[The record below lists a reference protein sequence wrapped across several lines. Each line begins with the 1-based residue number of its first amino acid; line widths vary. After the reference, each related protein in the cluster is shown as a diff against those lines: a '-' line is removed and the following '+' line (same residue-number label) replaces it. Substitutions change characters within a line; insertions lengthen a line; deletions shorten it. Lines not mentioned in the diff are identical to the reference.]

1 MSRKKILYLMEYP
14 IDLPGGA
21 QLSTIAVCEGMLKDG
36 EYEPVVVC
44 PDLISPDKARYPF
57 RTVTY
62 PMGESRV
69 KNLFIRIKAFKRIIA
84 DEKPD
89 LIHIEM
95 SESLITYGFIR
106 QQFKNIKYIYTD
118 RGMYFGYR
126 LRSRI
131 FMMPVL
137 KKASMLVTTTKR
149 NKALWE
155 ENTSIRPIETIYNTI
170 SDAFSGYDPSK
181 RKRGGK
187 FTIGFAGRI
196 CIEKDWEFVPVLV
209 RALKDGGLDF
219 KVDLVLS
226 MYEKGDDIQAENLR
240 KGIIASIGEEN
251 LIYREEL
258 TQQEMSDYYY
268 GLDMFIMTSR
278 FESFGKAAV
287 EAMSRGCAVIAT
299 EVGGL
304 PEVIGDERYI
314 YSKDRVEKAVNICR
328 ELSGDEEELK
338 RVQEYFLKRYRENFT
353 ADTYKA
359 RHKEIYDRITDRG

>member
-1 MSRKKILYLMEYP
+1 MRAKKILYLMEYP

-21 QLSTIAVCEGMLKDG
+21 QLSTIAVCDALAEDAA
-36 EYEPVVVC
+36 YEPVVVC
-44 PDLISPDKARYPF
+44 PDLMNRERRFKF
-57 RTVTY
+57 RVVTY
-62 PMGESRV
+62 PMGESRI
-69 KNLFIRIKAFKRIIA
+69 KNLLIRIGAFKRIIKEEA
-84 DEKPD
+84 PD

-106 QQFKNIKYIYTD
+106 YSFKNIKYIYTD

-137 KKASMLVTTTKR
+137 KASSMLVTTTER
-149 NKALWE
+149 NARLWE
-155 ENTSIRPIETIYNTI
+155 ENSSVRPIETIHNTI
-170 SDAFSGYDPSK
+170 GDVFSDYDESR
-181 RKRGGK
+181 RKRDGE

-196 CIEKDWEFVPVLV
+196 CVEKDWEFVPVLV
-209 RALKDGGLDF
+209 RALHEAGLEF

-226 MYEKGDDIQAENLR
+226 MYEKGDAEQAAALK
-240 KGIIASIGEEN
+240 KGITDCIGQDR

-258 TQQEMSDYYY
+258 SQSEMSDYYY

-299 EVGGL
+299 GVGGL
-304 PEVIGDERYI
+304 PEVIGDDRYI
-314 YSKDRVEKAVNICR
+314 YSKDNIGKAVELCTLFARDR
-328 ELSGDEEELK
+328 EALREAQS
-338 RVQEYFLKRYRENFT
+338 YFLRRYRENFT
-353 ADTYKA
+353 PDRYIS
-359 RHKEIYDRITDRG
+359 RHKEIYAKLERR